1 MLCISI
7 IFKNRVLVGGC
18 CGGGTIEVLQEK
30 QRKTLK
36 IVLFINI
43 VMFFV
48 IAIASQIGKSSALF
62 ADSLDDLGDALTYG
76 LSLMVVASS
85 VRAKAK
91 VALFK
96 GALIFLASMA
106 VAGQIAY
113 RFINPA
119 MPIFEYMGIFSIL
132 ALMANSLCLFLLWQH
147 RHDDI
152 NMSSVWECS
161 RNDIATNLSVFIA
174 AGAVWLTDSRYPDVV
189 VGIGLV
195 ILLFRSSIRAI
206 SSSIIELKGGDAVM
220 PSCKH

>member
-1 MLCISI
+1 MS
-7 IFKNRVLVGGC
+7 GC
-18 CGGGTIEVLQEK
+18 CGSSGTIEVLQEN

-48 IAIASQIGKSSALF
+48 IVIASQIGKSSALF

-96 GALIFLASMA
+96 GVLILLASMA
-106 VAGQIAY
+106 VAGQIMY
-113 RFINPA
+113 RLINPT
-119 MPIFEYMGIFSIL
+119 MPLFEYMGIFSIL

-174 AGAVWLTDSRYPDVV
+174 AGAVWLADSRWPDII

-195 ILLFRSSIRAI
+195 ILLLRSSIRVI
-206 SSSIIELKGGDAVM
+206 SSSLSSLKSGDT
-220 PSCKH
+220 PSCMSQKISS

>member
-1 MLCISI
+1 M
-7 IFKNRVLVGGC
+7 
-18 CGGGTIEVLQEK
+18 
-30 QRKTLK
+30 
-36 IVLFINI
+36 
-43 VMFFV
+43 
-48 IAIASQIGKSSALF
+48 
-62 ADSLDDLGDALTYG
+62 
-76 LSLMVVASS
+76 
-85 VRAKAK
+85 
-91 VALFK
+91 FK

-119 MPIFEYMGIFSIL
+119 MPIFSIL

-174 AGAVWLTDSRYPDVV
+174 AGAVWLTDSRCPDVV

-195 ILLFRSSIRAI
+195 ILLFRSSIRVI